1 MKLRILVVA
10 PAAALL
16 LAGCMHRGGGM
27 GGAGMG
33 PGPAGG
39 MGTGGDMAQM
49 CSMYRQMGASNSPA
63 ERRAALE
70 AQMRSMHG
78 GTLDPQQMQARIE
91 MMERQCAQLPAN
103 R

>member
-49 CSMYRQMGASNSPA
+49 CSMHRQMTAGKSPA
-63 ERRAALE
+63 EQQAAVQ
-70 AQMRSMHG
+70 AYMRSMHG
-78 GTLDPQQMQARIE
+78 GNIGPQQVQAHME
-91 MMERQCAQLPAN
+91 MMDRQCAQVPAS